1 VAGVDEDDAHGTW
14 TITLQGGPA
23 AAPNL
28 ATAIRTMAP
37 ASRAIIQSPEML
49 EFLARLVVALE
60 RAQFTPEAEKP

>member
-1 VAGVDEDDAHGTW
+1 VDEDEVRGTW

-23 AAPNL
+23 AAPSL

-49 EFLARLVVALE
+49 DFLARLVVALE
-60 RAQFTPEAEKP
+60 RAQFTPAEPA